1 MQDLAAT
8 SGATV
13 YTTWAIGADNVPVA
27 LGDFTV
33 GGSGTASF
41 TATGQPI
48 APGVVIALTLEP
60 GPGATV
66 PTGPVVSKGAA
77 T

>member
-41 TATGQPI
+41 TAAGPPV
-48 APGVVIALTLEP
+48 APGAVIALTLDP
-60 GPGATV
+60 GLAPPRRPARSSRRAP
-66 PTGPVVSKGAA
+66 PT
-77 T
+77 